1 MLRKIFR
8 GFWKNFTG
16 FFTIP
21 ALLLHLLAI
30 LATYLLVQSGF
41 DWWYYQSTRGIFLL
55 GLPAGII
62 GFFVPIL
69 VPAILLLVSQV
80 KKIKQLEI
88 VAFAIAQA
96 EVLAFF
102 ISIIYKT
109 FTGRIQPEFY
119 THLSNIDISHDFN
132 FGFFRH
138 GIFWGW
144 PSSHTAVAFALAFVI
159 WRLFPKKQLLRYTTL
174 VYALY
179 IGLGVSLSIHWFSD
193 ALVGIIVG
201 AIAGTIISQVTAK
214 NTEGENI

>member
-159 WRLFPKKQLLRYTTL
+159 WRLFPKKQLLRYTPL

-179 IGLGVSLSIHWFSD
+179 ISH
-193 ALVGIIVG
+193 
-201 AIAGTIISQVTAK
+201 
-214 NTEGENI
+214 